1 MFVNDEALLDVSCT
15 AAQAR
20 QATSCWFTGVCAC
33 VGIRVHRHA
42 GRLRASTVI
51 PGMLQAAAVAGQAGV
66 AQPGALL
73 LPGVPG
79 LRASPVAGHGRLPP
93 SRQPDSGR
101 PCAAWL
107 PPPCPGVS

>member
-20 QATSCWFTGVCAC
+20 PATSCRFSC
-33 VGIRVHRHA
+33 VRTCGRIRVHRHA
-42 GRLRASTVI
+42 GGLRASTVI
-51 PGMLQAAAVAGQAGV
+51 PGMLQAVAVAGQAGM

-79 LRASPVAGHGRLPP
+79 LRASPVAGHGRLRR
-93 SRQPDSGR
+93 SGTPDSGR
-101 PCAAWL
+101 PCAVEL
-107 PPPCPGVS
+107 PACPGAG